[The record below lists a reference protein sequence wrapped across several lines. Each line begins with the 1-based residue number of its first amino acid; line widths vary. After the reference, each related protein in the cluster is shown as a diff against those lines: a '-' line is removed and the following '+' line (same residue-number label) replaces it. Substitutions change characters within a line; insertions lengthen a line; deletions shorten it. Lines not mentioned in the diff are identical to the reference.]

1 MRSSTSSSDGA
12 PPGAGPGAPGD
23 ALGTD
28 APRPGAPGAPGAYAP
43 PRAPRGPVPF
53 GGYAPPAPADR
64 APDALDAARRA
75 PWEAPPAPERAVP
88 ALDFGRAAR
97 VALVCFAVLLGA
109 WEAYWRTQGAVPGTV
124 NSDGLW
130 ARARRQVNAGDPRA
144 TVFIGSSRT
153 LSNVQLPVWARLEG
167 RPPVQ
172 LALEGTSPIG
182 ALEDLAADTAFRDR
196 RLVVGVTP
204 PLFFT
209 GFGFRQGVVDRA
221 RKETPSQRAG
231 QWLGMTL
238 VEPFLAF
245 QDPDFGLFTV
255 LARQPWP
262 QRPGAEFRR
271 MPPKLF
277 VHSADRN
284 ARMWARLERDTAYQR
299 VVQQIW
305 ARNFRPPPGPPPPR
319 APAAARGADRARGR
333 RGGQAPGAGRGGDL
347 RAAPERR
354 APPRRRAGDPAP
366 RRDLGRA
373 ARAHRRARRPLRG
386 PPRAAGLRDARVVA
400 HGRRRRRPLHGGALP
415 GHRAAGRAAVGRTA
429 LGGRRGRVRPGRP

>member
-28 APRPGAPGAPGAYAP
+28 APRPGAPGAYAP

-209 GFGFRQGVVDRA
+209 GFAYRQGVVDRA

-305 ARNFRPPPGPPPPR
+305 ARNFRPPPGPPPPGPPPAEAQIAR
-319 APAAARGADRARGR
+319 AVRAVAALRARGVEVVFVR
-333 RGGQAPGAGRGGDL
+333 HPSSGPFLAAEQAGF
-347 RAAPERR
+347 
-354 APPRRRAGDPAP
+354 
-366 RRDLGRA
+366 
-373 ARAHRRARRPLRG
+373 
-386 PPRAAGLRDARVVA
+386 PRAATWDVLLSRTGARGVHFEDHPQLQGMRMPEWSHMSAADADRYTAALYPLVA
-400 HGRRRRRPLHGGALP
+400 RPVA
-415 GHRAAGRAAVGRTA
+415 AAVGAAR
-429 LGGRRGRVRPGRP
+429 